1 VRFDGE
7 TDGIV
12 LRREELMLR
21 ASGII
26 CFGHLLAEGEGAP
39 VEFACE

>member
-1 VRFDGE
+1 V
-7 TDGIV
+7 V

-26 CFGHLLAEGEGAP
+26 GLGHSPSDGQGTP
-39 VEFACE
+39 VEFTCT